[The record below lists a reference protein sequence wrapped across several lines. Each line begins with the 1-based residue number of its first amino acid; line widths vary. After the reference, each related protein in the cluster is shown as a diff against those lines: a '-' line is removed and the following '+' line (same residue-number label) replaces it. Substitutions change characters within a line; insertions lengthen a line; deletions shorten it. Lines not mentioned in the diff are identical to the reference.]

1 MRSAHPLLLLIIAG
15 CAASSSGDLTDAE
28 QATIRSAVE
37 RQVHVFTEGA
47 SQLDADLQ
55 MSMMAADVEFI
66 DFGRLLSGVDEATE
80 YIRELF
86 ANYQTFEFQW
96 DDVEVDVLSRHSALA
111 KARRTLRRQHVDT
124 FEKNFRA
131 APAER
136 PSIYMR
142 NRVLLHRP
150 GQHNSASTNLGSVAK

>member
-86 ANYQTFEFQW
+86 ANYQTFEFRW

-111 KARRTLRRQHVDT
+111 KARGTLRRQHVDGRIQESNGAMFFT
-124 FEKNFRA
+124 GLLRELDGEWKLTRGHLSG
-131 APAER
+131 
-136 PSIYMR
+136 SIR
-142 NRVLLHRP
+142 TLP
-150 GQHNSASTNLGSVAK
+150 TP